1 MSIER
6 EFRRFANRKRMKE
19 ERKRT
24 TCRHCK
30 NKLLEKP
37 GYGLV
42 CPECG
47 WMKQES
53 AGGEDNAAD

>member
-6 EFRRFANRKRMKE
+6 EIRRFANRKKRKE

-30 NKLLEKP
+30 GKMIEKP
-37 GYGLV
+37 GYGLI

-47 WMKQES
+47 WERAIKER
-53 AGGEDNAAD
+53 EDSL

>member
-6 EFRRFANRKRMKE
+6 EIRRFANRKKRKE

-24 TCRHCK
+24 TCKYCK
-30 NKLLEKP
+30 SKLIDKL

-47 WMKQES
+47 WGAVRSE
-53 AGGEDNAAD
+53 ENAAD

>member
-6 EFRRFANRKRMKE
+6 EFRRFANRKKRKE

-24 TCRHCK
+24 TCRYCK
-30 NKLLEKP
+30 AKLIDKP

-47 WMKQES
+47 WGAVRSE
-53 AGGEDNAAD
+53 EDA